1 MAEVE
6 EAVESLELAAP
17 LHARSA
23 TDGCVSLWLGPD
35 QWLVVSDRL
44 DASAMLGRCAAAL
57 GNRLHLAVDVSA
69 AWHCTSLEGARV
81 RDLLAMGAG
90 LDWSSRAMP
99 AGRCVRTRFARIAAV
114 LHAVGSQRFD
124 VYVDRSH
131 RDYLDRWLDHA
142 IQDPLL
148 REP

>member
-1 MAEVE
+1 MADVR
-6 EAVESLELAAP
+6 EAVASLELAAP

-23 TDGCVSLWLGPD
+23 TDNYVSLWLGPD

-44 DASAMLGRCAAAL
+44 DASSMLERCAAAL
-57 GNRLHLAVDVSA
+57 GSRLHIAIDASA
-69 AWHCTSLEGARV
+69 AWYCTSLEGARV

-90 LDWSSRAMP
+90 LDWTHGAMP

-114 LHAVGSQRFD
+114 LHAVGPQRFD

-131 RDYLDRWLDHA
+131 RAYLDRWLDHA

-148 REP
+148 RER